1 MARAYVSVGS
11 NLDRERNVTAALDA
25 LSAAYGELRL
35 SSVFESEAVGFE
47 GHPFYNL
54 VVGVDTSRTVG
65 ELAETL
71 RRIERDSGRDRDA
84 PRFSSRTL
92 DLDLLTYDDVVGSI
106 DGVSLPREEITE
118 HAFVLSPLAEIA
130 GDEVHPV
137 LHRSYADLWEHFDK
151 GGPKLRPVDFV
162 WDGPRISR
170 DGPRI
175 SRA

>member
-1 MARAYVSVGS
+1 MARSYVSVGS
-11 NLDRERNVTAALDA
+11 NIDREHNVTAALDA
-25 LSAAYGELRL
+25 LSAAYGELQV

-54 VVGVDTSRTVG
+54 VVGVDTPQTVG

-71 RRIERDSGRDRDA
+71 RRIESDCGRDRDA

-92 DLDLLTYDDVVGSI
+92 DLDLLAYSDVAGSI
-106 DGVSLPREEITE
+106 DGVSLPRQEITE

-130 GDEVHPV
+130 GEEVHPV
-137 LHRSYADLWEHFDK
+137 MQRSYADLWEHFDK
-151 GGPKLRPVDFV
+151 GGPELRRVDFV
-162 WDGPRISR
+162 WDGV
-170 DGPRI
+170 RI